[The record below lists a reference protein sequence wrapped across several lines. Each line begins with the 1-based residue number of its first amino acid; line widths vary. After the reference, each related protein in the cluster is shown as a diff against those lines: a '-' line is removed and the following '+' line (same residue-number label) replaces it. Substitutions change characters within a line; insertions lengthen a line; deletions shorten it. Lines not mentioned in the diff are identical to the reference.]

1 MAAPTMDI
9 DYFMA
14 LLNAE
19 FAMDRWEHNSEF
31 ILDALNYVRVGFSE
45 PSGHWRRFLVHLA
58 VSFLCCAAYSAGA
71 CWHPRPRQWF
81 VLAEGAAV
89 H

>member
-31 ILDALNYVRVGFSE
+31 ILDALNYVYVLD
-45 PSGHWRRFLVHLA
+45 FLNP
-58 VSFLCCAAYSAGA
+58 AATGVVFWYI
-71 CWHPRPRQWF
+71 
-81 VLAEGAAV
+81 
-89 H
+89 